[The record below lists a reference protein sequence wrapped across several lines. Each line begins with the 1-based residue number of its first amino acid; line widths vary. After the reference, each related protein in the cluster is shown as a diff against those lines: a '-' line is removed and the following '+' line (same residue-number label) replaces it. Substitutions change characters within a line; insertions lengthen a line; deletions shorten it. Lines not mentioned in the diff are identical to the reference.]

1 MVKKKILFLHQ
12 NFPGQYKHLARVLA
26 EKTRHE
32 IHSLSL
38 DSETTSSVE
47 KLKEAYSKITHHKYS
62 ISTINGKNVNRL
74 AVEFE
79 TKMIRAE
86 SVLRKS
92 LEMKENGFNPNLLII
107 HPGWGEGFLLK
118 EVWPE
123 AKILN
128 YFEFFYNTRNSDV
141 DFDLSESNH
150 PNYDIELKTKLV
162 ARNAPF
168 LSACNQSDV
177 MISPTNFQKNTAPK
191 EYRQKI
197 KVIHDGIDT
206 SALKSNPKSNIT
218 LSRKLENGDTET
230 INLTKKNKVIAFVNR
245 NLEPYRGYH
254 IFMRSLP
261 AIIKEHPDAYI
272 LIVGGHG
279 VSYGARPKNNS
290 YKDLYYDEIK
300 DQIPKENN
308 IKFLGFVDYQ
318 VLLSIFDIASVHIY
332 LTYPF
337 VLSWSMLES
346 MSLGGLVI
354 GSKTP
359 PVEEVIKHNKNGLLV
374 DFFDYK
380 AISSK
385 VIDIL
390 NNPSSY
396 SKIRKEARKTVVENY
411 DLYKNSIP
419 KQMEII
425 ESLLNEK

>member
-1 MVKKKILFLHQ
+1 MVKKKVLFLHQ
-12 NFPGQYKHLARVLA
+12 NFPGQYKHLARILMDKNNY
-26 EKTRHE
+26 EL
-32 IHSLSL
+32 HSLSL
-38 DSETTSSVE
+38 GSDNTSSVE
-47 KLKEAYSKITHHKYS
+47 NLKKIYKGINHHKYF
-62 ISTINGKNVNRL
+62 ITNINAKNVNRL

-86 SVLRKS
+86 TVLEKS
-92 LEMKENGFNPNLLII
+92 LEMKENGFNPDLLII

-118 EVWPE
+118 EVWPK
-123 AKILN
+123 AKIIN
-128 YFEFFYNTRNSDV
+128 YFEFFYNTQDSDV

-168 LSACNQSDV
+168 LSACNQSDI
-177 MISPTNFQKNTAPK
+177 MIAPTNFQKSTAPI
-191 EYRQKI
+191 EYRNKI

-206 SALKSNPKSNIT
+206 NALKSNPKSNIN
-218 LSRKLENGDTET
+218 LSRKKTDGSIEK
-230 INLTKKNKVIAFVNR
+230 INLTKKDKIIAFVNR

-261 AIIKEHPDAYI
+261 SIIKEHPDAYI
-272 LIVGGHG
+272 LIIGGDD
-279 VSYGARPKNNS
+279 VSYGARPKKGS
-290 YKDLYYDEIK
+290 YKNIYYDEIK
-300 DQIPKENN
+300 DKIPKENR

-318 VLLSIFDIASVHIY
+318 VLLSVFDIASVHIY

-346 MSLGGLVI
+346 MSLGGLVL

-359 PVEEVIKHNKNGLLV
+359 PVEEVIKHKKNGLLV
-374 DFFDYK
+374 DFFDHK
-380 AISSK
+380 TISST

-390 NNPSSY
+390 NNPKSY
-396 SKIRKEARKTVVENY
+396 SSIRKEARKTVVEKY
-411 DLYKNSIP
+411 DLYKKSIP
-419 KQMEII
+419 RQLEII